1 MRQAM
6 VNARLPKV
14 SVSVNYVH
22 VESLYLYAMTVY
34 YSILKMSCPG
44 FHKSQGAE
52 AWYTHHQ
59 VKHPCLSSAIF
70 CHLSSFLIISILSS
84 WPIKT
89 IDHNLSFYENVHHHL
104 LHDLHH
110 HT

>member
-34 YSILKMSCPG
+34 YSILKMSVQGFIKAKGLKPG
-44 FHKSQGAE
+44 
-52 AWYTHHQ
+52 T
-59 VKHPCLSSAIF
+59 
-70 CHLSSFLIISILSS
+70 
-84 WPIKT
+84 PIT
-89 IDHNLSFYENVHHHL
+89 R
-104 LHDLHH
+104 
-110 HT
+110 